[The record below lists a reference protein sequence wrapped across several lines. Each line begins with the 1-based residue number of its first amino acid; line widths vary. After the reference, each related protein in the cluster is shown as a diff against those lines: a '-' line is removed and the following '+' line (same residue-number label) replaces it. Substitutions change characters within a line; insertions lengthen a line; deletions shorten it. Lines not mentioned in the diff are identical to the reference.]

1 MGLEP
6 QPVRPDRHLLAQ
18 RPDAAAQPRVWHR
31 PLLSHA
37 LPVLSHAGASGPLRC
52 VGSGGHARAARCPLR
67 EGRRTGGGGAAR
79 EQQAHSHGARRV
91 RARAGE
97 GGPLRR
103 GDRCLPALAFA
114 VAGERRCADPSRPA
128 GVVDRPVRSRHRPL
142 SGCPLAPPRR
152 QGAEERSGGRA
163 HLVQPARRGR
173 EALRAGA
180 GPGGRPSRGA
190 QGPGS
195 RAPPARGSR
204 GRSGSA
210 RPRPRA
216 VSQGSGPAPR
226 ARADVLAEG
235 GAVEGGAGAARGV
248 AAGPFRSR
256 RAAGARGDVPAA
268 AGLEQRGRD
277 LAQGHAARPGVFRKP
292 RGPGPDVSRPRQAV
306 AGARARRSG
315 PEDEPDQ
322 RRGQAARRRS
332 RARVPHRAHALGDRV
347 GRDPRLPGPVTGHV
361 PHRAPLAPL
370 AAPAN
375 RLAFVNY
382 VVPAF
387 VIFGVV
393 AHMMRGAQLR
403 WIDPRTFEALSNV
416 VLFLGLCLAFVAVL
430 RSEPTVQELAGQIV
444 LALGAHPDDIELGC
458 GGFLLKLK
466 ASGAKVYGLTFTRG
480 EVGTRPDARR
490 DLEGEKAAA
499 FLGLDGYWVLG
510 FPDTGLQEKIPAL
523 KAAIE
528 AMIKEL
534 GATVVLTHSDAD
546 LHGDHRAIS
555 VATREAAR
563 GVPTVLCYEDVSTTD
578 QFSPNFYVDISQY
591 MDDHLKACALHRTQD
606 HRTYM
611 DPEVIQGRAAHRGM
625 QVGVRYALA
634 FRTLNMV
641 R

>member
-1 MGLEP
+1 MRCLSP
-6 QPVRPDRHLLAQ
+6 PTLALLALSAAS
-18 RPDAAAQPRVWHR
+18 AAAAMPVPR
-31 PLLSHA
+31 
-37 LPVLSHAGASGPLRC
+37 G
-52 VGSGGHARAARCPLR
+52 
-67 EGRRTGGGGAAR
+67 
-79 EQQAHSHGARRV
+79 V
-91 RARAGE
+91 RY
-97 GGPLRR
+97 
-103 GDRCLPALAFA
+103 
-114 VAGERRCADPSRPA
+114 
-128 GVVDRPVRSRHRPL
+128 
-142 SGCPLAPPRR
+142 
-152 QGAEERSGGRA
+152 
-163 HLVQPARRGR
+163 
-173 EALRAGA
+173 
-180 GPGGRPSRGA
+180 
-190 QGPGS
+190 
-195 RAPPARGSR
+195 
-204 GRSGSA
+204 
-210 RPRPRA
+210 
-216 VSQGSGPAPR
+216 
-226 ARADVLAEG
+226 ARADA
-235 GAVEGGAGAARGV
+235 
-248 AAGPFRSR
+248 
-256 RAAGARGDVPAA
+256 PAA
-268 AGLEQRGRD
+268 AGLPASSKLTLTALAGYARAQAKVGHFEEAIDAYRRLLSRSPGNVDALTHLARLESWTGQYDHAIVLYRDALSLRPDDRELKSD
-277 LAQGHAARPGVFRKP
+277 LADVLIWSNRLDEAERLYEQVLAQEEGHHEALKGLVRARSQLAPSDPAVLRELAETYQQQQDWSNAVETWLKVTQLDPEYSGSHVALGRTYLALGKLSLAREHADLARRMSPTNVAAKQLAGDLERESRI
-292 RGPGPDVSRPRQAV
+292 GPMRSATEWAEILAYLGLLPVMFLI
-306 AGARARRSG
+306 ARRS
-315 PEDEPDQ
+315 
-322 RRGQAARRRS
+322 RHSLRRRT
-332 RARVPHRAHALGDRV
+332 AW
-347 GRDPRLPGPVTGHV
+347 
-361 PHRAPLAPL
+361 
-370 AAPAN
+370 
-375 RLAFVNY
+375 AFVNY

-393 AHMMRGAQLR
+393 AHMMRGAQLG

-466 ASGAKVYGLTFTRG
+466 ASGAKAYGLTFTRG

-528 AMIKEL
+528 AKIKEL

-546 LHGDHRAIS
+546 LRGDHRAIS

>member
-1 MGLEP
+1 MRCLSSP
-6 QPVRPDRHLLAQ
+6 TLALLALSAAS
-18 RPDAAAQPRVWHR
+18 AAAAMPVPR
-31 PLLSHA
+31 
-37 LPVLSHAGASGPLRC
+37 G
-52 VGSGGHARAARCPLR
+52 
-67 EGRRTGGGGAAR
+67 
-79 EQQAHSHGARRV
+79 V
-91 RARAGE
+91 RY
-97 GGPLRR
+97 
-103 GDRCLPALAFA
+103 
-114 VAGERRCADPSRPA
+114 
-128 GVVDRPVRSRHRPL
+128 
-142 SGCPLAPPRR
+142 
-152 QGAEERSGGRA
+152 
-163 HLVQPARRGR
+163 
-173 EALRAGA
+173 
-180 GPGGRPSRGA
+180 
-190 QGPGS
+190 
-195 RAPPARGSR
+195 
-204 GRSGSA
+204 
-210 RPRPRA
+210 
-216 VSQGSGPAPR
+216 
-226 ARADVLAEG
+226 ARADA
-235 GAVEGGAGAARGV
+235 
-248 AAGPFRSR
+248 
-256 RAAGARGDVPAA
+256 PAA
-268 AGLEQRGRD
+268 AGLPASSRLTLTALAGYARAQAKVGHFEEAIDAYRRLLSRSPGNVDALTHLARLESWTGQYDHAIVLYRDALSLRPDDRELKSD
-277 LAQGHAARPGVFRKP
+277 LADVLTWSNRLEEAERLYERVLAQEEGHHEALKGLV
-292 RGPGPDVSRPRQAV
+292 
-306 AGARARRSG
+306 RARRLRGDLEGAAAPLDRALALYPRDPDLHRERARMFSQKGELSKAAQALREASQLAPSDPAVLRELAETYQQQQDWSNAVETWLKVTQLDPEYSG
-315 PEDEPDQ
+315 SHVALGRTYLALGKLSLAREHADLA
-322 RRGQAARRRS
+322 RRMSPTNVAARQLAGDLERESRIGPMRSATEWAEILAYLGLLPVMFLIARRS
-332 RARVPHRAHALGDRV
+332 RHSLRRRTAW
-347 GRDPRLPGPVTGHV
+347 
-361 PHRAPLAPL
+361 
-370 AAPAN
+370 
-375 RLAFVNY
+375 AFVNY

-393 AHMMRGAQLR
+393 AHMMRGAQLG

-466 ASGAKVYGLTFTRG
+466 ASGAKAYGLTFTRG

-528 AMIKEL
+528 AKIKEL

-563 GVPTVLCYEDVSTTD
+563 RVPTVLCYEDVSTTD